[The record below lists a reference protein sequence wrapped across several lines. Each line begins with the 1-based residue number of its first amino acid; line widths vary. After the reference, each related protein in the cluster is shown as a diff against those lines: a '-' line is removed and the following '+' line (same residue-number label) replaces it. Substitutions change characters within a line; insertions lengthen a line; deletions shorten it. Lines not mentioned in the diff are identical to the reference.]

1 MSDEKALREMEKVP
15 YDKLR
20 PAFREQLEYMI
31 NRVIVNLRP
40 KIINDAPI
48 KGSIFAELLINYI
61 DGLNNQAI
69 PSIPS
74 TMERIIDREAHKLLN
89 SAIEYYA
96 KSIKKE
102 VTLFIFLGDLELA
115 FRQKAN
121 FQ

>member
-102 VTLFIFLGDLELA
+102 VILFIFLG
-115 FRQKAN
+115 
-121 FQ
+121 